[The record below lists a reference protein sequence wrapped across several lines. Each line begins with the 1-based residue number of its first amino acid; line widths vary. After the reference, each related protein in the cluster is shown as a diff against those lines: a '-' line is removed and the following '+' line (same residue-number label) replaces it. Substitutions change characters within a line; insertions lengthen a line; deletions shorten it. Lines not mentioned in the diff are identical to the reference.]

1 MQVMCSYPTTH
12 PLPPTTSSITT
23 LSDLILPHVLLW
35 NPLLLFQCIF
45 TDRFQCHPHDNCHA
59 NVIVNVTRWN
69 IGSNAGHCPRIIHDI
84 GYMVLLVSAI
94 YECPNG
100 HELLATDPRLLQ
112 CLPEQE
118 YVPFILFRRSGVMQ
132 SFARTVITL
141 TVEGL
146 SICAIER
153 FIISQRTDHITFL
166 QLKLNCILS
175 QIQNL

>member
-1 MQVMCSYPTTH
+1 MCSYPTTH
-12 PLPPTTSSITT
+12 PLATNSQ
-23 LSDLILPHVLLW
+23 LS
-35 NPLLLFQCIF
+35 
-45 TDRFQCHPHDNCHA
+45 
-59 NVIVNVTRWN
+59 
-69 IGSNAGHCPRIIHDI
+69 GHCPRIIHVI

-118 YVPFILFRRSGVMQ
+118 YVPFILFHRSGVMR

-141 TVEGL
+141 TVEVL

-153 FIISQRTDHITFL
+153 FIISQRTDHITSL

-175 QIQNL
+175 QIQNLKFSSIKNDESIAHIHKRITSFIIALYTILLKASTCTFKR